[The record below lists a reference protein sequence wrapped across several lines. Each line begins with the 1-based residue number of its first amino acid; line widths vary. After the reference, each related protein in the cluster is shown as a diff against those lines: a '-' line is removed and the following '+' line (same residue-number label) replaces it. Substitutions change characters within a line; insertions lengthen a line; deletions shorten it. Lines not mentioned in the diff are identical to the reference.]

1 VNLIFKNGWNN
12 FIRNSYL
19 SIGTIGVMSLSII
32 LAISLIGLRFLTS
45 EVTVDLQ
52 DKVDVSVYFKTEAQE
67 EEILKVKDNV
77 SKLEEVKSVV
87 YISRDQ
93 ALTDFKER
101 HAKDDLIQESL
112 RQLEVNPLGASLNI
126 LAKDASK
133 YAAIVETIEKS
144 QQRPAIDSINYYENK
159 TVIDKIQNISKS
171 IDNWGL
177 LATILLATIA
187 IFITFNT
194 IRLTIYNQRKEIEIM
209 KLVGASSKQVRGP
222 YLVEGMLYGIFAAL
236 IGLTATYPIVLLL
249 SAKIN
254 SFTSVDIGTYFIH
267 NVVQIALIAFVFGI
281 LLGMFSS
288 TIAIRKYLK
297 N

>member
-1 VNLIFKNGWNN
+1 MNLIFKNGWNN

-45 EVTVDLQ
+45 EVTADLQ
-52 DKVDVSVYFKTEAQE
+52 DKVDVSVYFKTEANE
-67 EEILKVKDNV
+67 DEILKVKDNV

-159 TVIDKIQNISKS
+159 TVIEKIQNISKS

-222 YLVEGMLYGIFAAL
+222 YLVEGTLYGIFAAL

-267 NVVQIALIAFVFGI
+267 NIIQIALIAFVFGI

>member
-1 VNLIFKNGWNN
+1 MNLIFKNGWNN